1 VSARFAETLAIGSE
15 LLGPD
20 RIDTN
25 GSFLARLLGE
35 RGIAVRFRTVVGDDP
50 ADLREAFRIALGRA
64 DVVIA
69 TGGLGPTVDDLTREA
84 VSELLGL
91 PLEEDAAVV
100 RVLEERFRRIGRVMA
115 ATNRR
120 QAMVP
125 KGALVLPNALGSAP
139 GLLLRPG
146 GRLLA
151 LLPGVPSEMEQ
162 MAREVLLPLLPA
174 SDEVFAH
181 RVLKIAGLT
190 ESDVDQ
196 RLQPVW
202 KSAGEVQWTILA
214 GAGQIEIHLR
224 ERLARGGAPVNLD
237 RLDAAA
243 AAILGVH
250 LFGRDDDTLPSVVAR
265 LLLEKSATLAV
276 AESITAGGVAR
287 RLAEVPGASHW
298 LRGGAVVYSDAAK
311 RALAGVPAEMIA
323 AHGAISAET
332 ARALAEGIRERLGA
346 DWGLATTGLAG
357 PPGPGDP
364 GPPGTLYLAV
374 AGPEGGR
381 ERRLVLPG
389 DRGLVLVRAAQAAID
404 LLRRALLGAPA

>member
-1 VSARFAETLAIGSE
+1 MSARHAETLAIGSE
-15 LLGPD
+15 LLGPE

-50 ADLREAFRIALGRA
+50 ADLKEAFRIALGRA

-84 VSELLGL
+84 VAELLSL
-91 PLEEDAAVV
+91 PLVEDAALV
-100 RVLEERFRRIGRVMA
+100 RELEERFRSIGRVMA

-125 KGALVLPNALGSAP
+125 RGAEVLPNALGSAP
-139 GLLLRPG
+139 GLLLRPDG
-146 GRLLA
+146 KYLA
-151 LLPGVPSEMEQ
+151 LLPGVPSEMAR
-162 MAREVLLPLLPA
+162 MAKDVLMPRLPA
-174 SDEVFAH
+174 AEDRFAH
-181 RVLKIAGLT
+181 RVLRIAGLT

-202 KSAGEVQWTILA
+202 KSAGDVQWTILA

-224 ERLARGGAPVNLD
+224 ERVPRDGVAANLD

-243 AAILGVH
+243 AAILGGN
-250 LFGRDDDTLPSVVAR
+250 LFGRDDDTLASVVAR
-265 LLLEKSATLAV
+265 RLLERGAWLAV

-287 RLAEVPGASHW
+287 RLAEVPGASRW
-298 LRGGAVVYSDAAK
+298 LRGGAVVYTDAAK
-311 RALAGVPAEMIA
+311 TALAGVPPEILAK
-323 AHGAISAET
+323 HGAISAET
-332 ARALAEGIRERLGA
+332 ARALAEGIRARLGS

-357 PPGPGDP
+357 PPAPGDP
-364 GPPGTLYLAV
+364 GPPGTIHLAV
-374 AGPEGGR
+374 AGAEGVR
-381 ERRLVLPG
+381 ERRLLLPG
-389 DRGLVLVRAAQAAID
+389 DRGLVLARAAQAAID
-404 LLRRALLGAPA
+404 LLRRALEGTAS

>member
-1 VSARFAETLAIGSE
+1 VSPYTAETLAIGSE

-35 RGIAVRFRTVVGDDP
+35 RGIAVRFRTVVGDDR
-50 ADLREAFRIALGRA
+50 ADLREAFRIALLRA

-84 VSELLGL
+84 VSELLSL
-91 PLEEDAAVV
+91 PLAEDPDLV
-100 RVLEERFRRIGRVMA
+100 RELEDRFRSIGRVMA

-125 KGALVLPNALGSAP
+125 RGAEVMPNTLGSAP
-139 GLLLRPG
+139 GLLLRPD
-146 GRLLA
+146 GRYLA
-151 LLPGVPSEMEQ
+151 LLPGVPSEMER
-162 MAREVLLPLLPA
+162 MAKDVLMPRLPA
-174 SDEVFAH
+174 ADEAFAH

-214 GAGQIEIHLR
+214 GKGQIEIHLR
-224 ERLARGGAPVNLD
+224 ERVPKGGAAANLE

-243 AAILGVH
+243 AAILGGN
-250 LFGRDDDTLPSVVAR
+250 LFGRDDETLASVVAR
-265 LLLEKSATLAV
+265 RLLERGATLAV

-287 RLAEVPGASHW
+287 RLAEVPGASRW
-298 LRGGAVVYSDAAK
+298 LRGGAIVYTDAAK
-311 RALAGVPAEMIA
+311 TALAGVAPEILAQ
-323 AHGAISAET
+323 HGAISAET
-332 ARALAEGIRERLGA
+332 ARALAQGIRGRLGA
-346 DWGLATTGLAG
+346 GWGLATTGLAG
-357 PPGPGDP
+357 PPSPGDP
-364 GPPGTLYLAV
+364 GPPGTIFLAA
-374 AGPEGGR
+374 AGPEGVR
-381 ERRLVLPG
+381 ERRVLLPG
-389 DRGLVLVRAAQAAID
+389 DRGLVLARAAQAAID
-404 LLRRALLGAPA
+404 LLRRALEGIAA